1 MTDEKIALLEQVTYI
16 DADVLHAAGIENLDK
31 LPIDETMN
39 VSSML
44 EMFDETAIENLR
56 NMGDQKVGGSWASG
70 KEWAGIIEA
79 LKNDPELSALQVTN
93 HELDESGMLNLNVC
107 YKDPTTGQG
116 IITFK
121 GTSGYNEWYDNCQ
134 GLTEVS
140 TELQEKAMDF
150 YNECAGQFEDI
161 IVAGHSKGANK
172 AMYVTA
178 LAEDGKI
185 SRCVAFDG
193 QGFSNEFLQTYSD
206 LIEQN
211 GSKITNYAIS
221 TDFVHALL
229 KQLPNAEMVFCQ
241 GYGMTDAGQYHSPN
255 SFFVIDESGKMQ
267 MDENG
272 NPQFS
277 ITEENENI
285 KQINGFLT
293 YIMDNYPEDELREM
307 GDFMGNLTGYGL
319 GTEDGGKI
327 ALEYLI
333 SNKDKFEKMTDMIRA
348 YGEANNLSQED
359 LDNFIHTFA
368 VGNGQNIVAELVC
381 LATRDKENFD
391 SAFEIGEAYL
401 NEGLVG
407 SIPVIADEGSE
418 IIGNVIEEGADK
430 LGDKIEE
437 KADEVSETIDQGSED
452 IGDKISNA
460 GDDLGDWIEEK
471 SEAFGA
477 PGEVVG
483 DILGGLSRLGGD
495 ALGGIVEFG
504 GDILGGAVETGGN
517 IVDGLVDGAGE
528 LLGGAVKVAGEGLSN
543 LTETA
548 TNIYN
553 GAKDAFST
561 VKEAFSDVGSFIGEK
576 IFGKTPATKETAEN
590 TPAPSVEQS
599 NGQST
604 TEAAQGQSQEEKGI
618 SGAAAGA
625 VAGAVASAGA
635 TAAGV
640 VGAAASEA
648 AKKVAEA
655 VNAAKE
661 SHAINEVEDQ
671 YSYPTGQTMEDVL
684 SGLSAEGNIVIIN
697 PVIINGQV
705 EGSTIAP
712 SYNAGSHAEDPYV
725 VPLDAKS
732 IIDDIEPLG
741 PASKVPF
748 DKEDLSGMLS
758 SQGGDIALI
767 GDIAA
772 LFGALSEQENQLDLS
787 EIAENWHQSHPIDFQ
802 SYLDGKEN
810 TMGDMNEKISG
821 ILQKFLEGQGGI
833 ETGIL
838 PAAGIQNV
846 LPFDSNYTPYNFTS
860 TEYKSIIMPEADNQ
874 MQATRRM
881 AAHC

>member
-1 MTDEKIALLEQVTYI
+1 MTDEKIALLEQITYI
-16 DADVLHAAGIENLDK
+16 DGEVLHAAGIENLDK

-44 EMFDETAIENLR
+44 AMFGEKEIENLR
-56 NMGDQKVGGSWASG
+56 NMGDQKLGGSWASG

-93 HELDESGMLNLNVC
+93 HQLDESGMLNLNVC

-140 TELQEKAMDF
+140 TELQEKAMEF

-193 QGFSNEFLQTYSD
+193 PGFSNEFLQTYSD

-221 TDFVHALL
+221 TDFVHGLL

-241 GYGMTDAGQYHSPN
+241 GYGMTDPGQYHSPN

-319 GTEDGGKI
+319 GTKDGEKK

-381 LATRDKENFD
+381 LATRDKENYD

-407 SIPVIADEGSE
+407 AIPVIADEGSE
-418 IIGNVIEEGADK
+418 ILGNVIEEGADK
-430 LGDKIEE
+430 LGDKVEE
-437 KADEVSETIDQGSED
+437 KADEISETIDQGSED

-504 GDILGGAVETGGN
+504 GDVLGGAVETGGN
-517 IVDGLVDGAGE
+517 IVDGLLDGAGE
-528 LLGGAVKVAGEGLSN
+528 LLGGAAKVVGDGLSG
-543 LTETA
+543 LAETA
-548 TNIYN
+548 TNVYN
-553 GAKDAFST
+553 GAKDAFGA

-576 IFGKTPATKETAEN
+576 LFGKTPATKETAEN
-590 TPAPSVEQS
+590 TPNQSEQ
-599 NGQST
+599 QS
-604 TEAAQGQSQEEKGI
+604 
-618 SGAAAGA
+618 
-625 VAGAVASAGA
+625 
-635 TAAGV
+635 
-640 VGAAASEA
+640 SEQHQA
-648 AKKVAEA
+648 AKKEKEA
-655 VNAAKE
+655 VEAANE
-661 SHAINEVEDQ
+661 DHAINQVEDQ

-725 VPLDAKS
+725 IPLDAKK
-732 IIDDIEPLG
+732 ILDVDPLAMG
-741 PASKVPF
+741 MKQPIS
-748 DKEDLSGMLS
+748 KEDLSGVLS

-772 LFGALSEQENQLDLS
+772 LFGALSEQENQLDFS
-787 EIAENWHQSHPIDFQ
+787 EIAENWHPVVVEK
-802 SYLDGKEN
+802 YLEGKEN
-810 TMGDMNEKISG
+810 SVDDISEKLPG
-821 ILQKFLEGQGGI
+821 IAQNLLEGQGNI

-838 PAAGIQNV
+838 PLAGIQNV
-846 LPFDSNYTPYNFTS
+846 LPFDSSYTPYNFNS